1 MGAAAAGAGVGD
13 CGFDSNFGGV
23 ARSAWGERAPVSAA
37 FAPSVWG
44 LISDCV
50 VVVAGAIA
58 CAGVA
63 AGDDGCDGCFA
74 VGCDVVVAG
83 LPTSA
88 GDGGGR
94 MVCERSRLLPGSRFH
109 A

>member
-83 LPTSA
+83 LPTAA
-88 GDGGGR
+88 GGWGRALVDDG
-94 MVCERSRLLPGSRFH
+94 C
-109 A
+109 